1 MNMKKMS
8 MSITKGRGNQKH
20 NTRTQTAKP
29 QNVDFSRTEDNIT
42 VIDENIKDT
51 YHELFDSALEKYNAK
66 QKRKDRKIK
75 DYYSHIANSKKEKL
89 FHELVVQIG
98 QKDSRPDQKQ
108 TNRIYEDFVNEFIIA
123 NPQMKVIGA
132 YVHNDEATPHLHL
145 DYIPYTKG
153 NKRGLETKI
162 SNDGAIRQMGYR
174 NWEEWKEEQ
183 FRTLEKIC
191 ENYSIKREHMN
202 NTERHRT
209 VEGYKQ
215 EQRAIGAKLNEI
227 SRELETSTREPKKG
241 LFGKETIDY
250 ETFRALEQE
259 NTLQKAQISSLS
271 NEIEKYEEKYQELKN
286 KPYRLKNKEL
296 ERINSELEYKNSQ
309 ERKMRDYWIEKEVE
323 KQVGEIQHENS
334 ILRQE
339 SVRQGKEIEK
349 LKAENKKL
357 KSESIDQEVEK
368 MYIYTVLDKL
378 HVGNF
383 VRKVV
388 ELLKKGVHLD
398 RIEEKQYENV
408 IDGAKSMFEEE
419 RKQTRA
425 RQRDR
430 GISR

>member
-1 MNMKKMS
+1 M
-8 MSITKGRGNQKH
+8 
-20 NTRTQTAKP
+20 
-29 QNVDFSRTEDNIT
+29 
-42 VIDENIKDT
+42 
-51 YHELFDSALEKYNAK
+51 
-66 QKRKDRKIK
+66 
-75 DYYSHIANSKKEKL
+75 SKKEKL

-108 TNRIYEDFVNEFIIA
+108 TNGIYEDFVNEFIRA

-132 YVHNDEATPHLHL
+132 YIHNDEATPHLHL
-145 DYIPYTKG
+145 DYVPYTTG
-153 NKRGLETKI
+153 NKRGLESKI
-162 SNDGAIRQMGYR
+162 SNDGAIRQMGYK

-191 ENYSIKREHMN
+191 ENYSIEREHMN

-209 VEGYKQ
+209 IEGYKQ
-215 EQRAIGAKLNEI
+215 EQRAIGKKLDEI
-227 SRELETSTREPKKG
+227 TLELQKRSTEPKKG

-250 ETFRALEQE
+250 ETFRALQQE
-259 NTLQKAQISSLS
+259 STLQKVQISSL
-271 NEIEKYEEKYQELKN
+271 NDEIKKHEEKYQELKN
-286 KPYRLKNKEL
+286 KPYRLKNEEL
-296 ERINSELEYKNSQ
+296 ERINSELEYKNRQ
-309 ERKMRDYWIEKEVE
+309 ERKMRVYWIEKEVE

-408 IDGAKSMFEEE
+408 IDGAKSMFEEG

>member
-1 MNMKKMS
+1 
-8 MSITKGRGNQKH
+8 
-20 NTRTQTAKP
+20 
-29 QNVDFSRTEDNIT
+29 
-42 VIDENIKDT
+42 
-51 YHELFDSALEKYNAK
+51 
-66 QKRKDRKIK
+66 
-75 DYYSHIANSKKEKL
+75 
-89 FHELVVQIG
+89 
-98 QKDSRPDQKQ
+98 
-108 TNRIYEDFVNEFIIA
+108 
-123 NPQMKVIGA
+123 MKVVGA
-132 YVHNDEATPHLHL
+132 YIHNDEATPHLHL
-145 DYIPYTKG
+145 DYVPYTSG

-162 SNDGAIRQMGYR
+162 SNDGAIRQMGYK
-174 NWEEWKEEQ
+174 NWKEWKDKQ
-183 FRTLEKIC
+183 FGTLEKIC

-215 EQRAIGAKLNEI
+215 EQRAIEAKLNEI

-271 NEIEKYEEKYQELKN
+271 DEIEKYEEKYQELKN

-296 ERINSELEYKNSQ
+296 EQINSELEYKNRQ

-323 KQVGEIQHENS
+323 KQVGEVQHENS

-408 IDGAKSMFEEE
+408 IDGAKSMFEEG

>member
-1 MNMKKMS
+1 MKAMS

-75 DYYSHIANSKKEKL
+75 DYYSHISNSKREKT
-89 FHELVVQIG
+89 FHELVIQIG
-98 QKDSRPDQKQ
+98 HKDNRPDQNH
-108 TNRIYEDFVNEFIIA
+108 TDEIYTDFVFEFIRN
-123 NPQMKVIGA
+123 NPQMKVVGA
-132 YVHNDEATPHLHL
+132 YIHNDEATPHLHL

-227 SRELETSTREPKKG
+227 YRELETSTREPKKG

-250 ETFRALEQE
+250 ETVRALEQE
-259 NTLQKAQISSLS
+259 NALQKAQISSVS
-271 NEIEKYEEKYQELKN
+271 NEIEKHEEKYQELKN

-296 ERINSELEYKNSQ
+296 EQINSELEYKNRQ
-309 ERKMRDYWIEKEVE
+309 ERKMRD
-323 KQVGEIQHENS
+323 
-334 ILRQE
+334 
-339 SVRQGKEIEK
+339 
-349 LKAENKKL
+349 
-357 KSESIDQEVEK
+357 
-368 MYIYTVLDKL
+368 
-378 HVGNF
+378 
-383 VRKVV
+383 
-388 ELLKKGVHLD
+388 
-398 RIEEKQYENV
+398 
-408 IDGAKSMFEEE
+408 
-419 RKQTRA
+419 
-425 RQRDR
+425 
-430 GISR
+430 

>member
-1 MNMKKMS
+1 MKAMS

-75 DYYSHIANSKKEKL
+75 DYYSHISNSKREKT
-89 FHELVVQIG
+89 FHELVIQIG
-98 QKDSRPDQKQ
+98 HKDNRPDQNH
-108 TNRIYEDFVNEFIIA
+108 TDEIYTDFVFEFIRN
-123 NPQMKVIGA
+123 NPQMKVVGA
-132 YVHNDEATPHLHL
+132 YIHNDEATPHLHL

-153 NKRGLETKI
+153 NKRGLESKI
-162 SNDGAIRQMGYR
+162 SNDGAIRQMGYK
-174 NWEEWKEEQ
+174 NWEEWKDRQ
-183 FRTLEKIC
+183 FGTLEKIC
-191 ENYSIKREHMN
+191 ENYSIEREHMN

-209 VEGYKQ
+209 IEGYKQ
-215 EQRAIGAKLNEI
+215 EQRAIGKKLDEI
-227 SRELETSTREPKKG
+227 TLELQKRSTEPKKG

-259 NTLQKAQISSLS
+259 NALQKAQISSLS
-271 NEIEKYEEKYQELKN
+271 NEIKKHEEKYHELKN

-296 ERINSELEYKNSQ
+296 EQINSELEYKNRQ

-323 KQVGEIQHENS
+323 KQVREIQHENS

-357 KSESIDQEVEK
+357 KNESIDQEAEK
-368 MYIYTVLDKL
+368 MFIYTVLDKL

-388 ELLKKGVHLD
+388 ELLKKGVHID

-425 RQRDR
+425 RQRGR

>member
-1 MNMKKMS
+1 
-8 MSITKGRGNQKH
+8 
-20 NTRTQTAKP
+20 
-29 QNVDFSRTEDNIT
+29 
-42 VIDENIKDT
+42 
-51 YHELFDSALEKYNAK
+51 
-66 QKRKDRKIK
+66 
-75 DYYSHIANSKKEKL
+75 
-89 FHELVVQIG
+89 
-98 QKDSRPDQKQ
+98 
-108 TNRIYEDFVNEFIIA
+108 
-123 NPQMKVIGA
+123 
-132 YVHNDEATPHLHL
+132 
-145 DYIPYTKG
+145 
-153 NKRGLETKI
+153 
-162 SNDGAIRQMGYR
+162 
-174 NWEEWKEEQ
+174 
-183 FRTLEKIC
+183 
-191 ENYSIKREHMN
+191 MN

-215 EQRAIGAKLNEI
+215 EQRAIEAKLNEI

-259 NTLQKAQISSLS
+259 NALQKAQISSLS
-271 NEIEKYEEKYQELKN
+271 NEIEKHEEKYQELKN

-296 ERINSELEYKNSQ
+296 EQINSELEYKNRQ

-357 KSESIDQEVEK
+357 KNESIDQEAEK
-368 MYIYTVLDKL
+368 MFIYTVLDKL

-388 ELLKKGVHLD
+388 ELLKKGVHID

>member
-1 MNMKKMS
+1 MKAMS

-75 DYYSHIANSKKEKL
+75 DYYSHISNSKREKT
-89 FHELVVQIG
+89 FHELVIQIG
-98 QKDSRPDQKQ
+98 HKDNRPDQNH
-108 TNRIYEDFVNEFIIA
+108 TDEIYTDFVFEFIRN
-123 NPQMKVIGA
+123 NPQMKVVGA
-132 YVHNDEATPHLHL
+132 YIHNDEATPHLHL

-153 NKRGLETKI
+153 NKRGLESKI
-162 SNDGAIRQMGYR
+162 SNDGAIRQMGYK
-174 NWEEWKEEQ
+174 NWEEWKDRQ
-183 FRTLEKIC
+183 FGTLEKIC
-191 ENYSIKREHMN
+191 ENYSIEREHMN

-209 VEGYKQ
+209 IEGYKQ
-215 EQRAIGAKLNEI
+215 EQRAIGKKLDEI
-227 SRELETSTREPKKG
+227 TLELQKRSTEPKKG

-259 NTLQKAQISSLS
+259 NALQKAQIFSLS
-271 NEIEKYEEKYQELKN
+271 NEIEKHEEKYQELKN

-296 ERINSELEYKNSQ
+296 EQINSELEYKNRQ

-357 KSESIDQEVEK
+357 KNESIDQEAEK
-368 MYIYTVLDKL
+368 MFIYTVLDKL

-425 RQRDR
+425 RQRGR

>member
-1 MNMKKMS
+1 MKAMS

-75 DYYSHIANSKKEKL
+75 DYYSHISNSKREKT
-89 FHELVVQIG
+89 FHELVIQIG
-98 QKDSRPDQKQ
+98 HKDNRPDQNH
-108 TNRIYEDFVNEFIIA
+108 TDEIYTDFVFEFIRN
-123 NPQMKVIGA
+123 NPQMKVVGA
-132 YVHNDEATPHLHL
+132 YIHNDEATPHLHL

-153 NKRGLETKI
+153 NKRGLESKI
-162 SNDGAIRQMGYR
+162 SNDGAIRQMGYK
-174 NWEEWKEEQ
+174 NWEEWKDRQ
-183 FRTLEKIC
+183 FGTLEKIC
-191 ENYSIKREHMN
+191 ENYSIEREHMN

-209 VEGYKQ
+209 IEGYKQ
-215 EQRAIGAKLNEI
+215 EQRAIGKKLDEI
-227 SRELETSTREPKKG
+227 TLELQKRSTEPKKG

-259 NTLQKAQISSLS
+259 NALQKAQIFSLS
-271 NEIEKYEEKYQELKN
+271 NEIEKHEEKYQELKN

-296 ERINSELEYKNSQ
+296 EQINSELEYKNRQ

-357 KSESIDQEVEK
+357 KNESIDQEAEK
-368 MYIYTVLDKL
+368 MFIYTVLDKL

-388 ELLKKGVHLD
+388 ELLKKGVHID

-425 RQRDR
+425 RQRGR

>member
-1 MNMKKMS
+1 MKAMS

-75 DYYSHIANSKKEKL
+75 DYYSHISNSKREKT
-89 FHELVVQIG
+89 FHELVIQIG
-98 QKDSRPDQKQ
+98 HKDNRPDQNH
-108 TNRIYEDFVNEFIIA
+108 TDEIYTDFVFEFIRN
-123 NPQMKVIGA
+123 NPQMKVVGA
-132 YVHNDEATPHLHL
+132 YIHNDEATPHLHL

-153 NKRGLETKI
+153 NKRGLESKI
-162 SNDGAIRQMGYR
+162 SNDGAIRQMGYK
-174 NWEEWKEEQ
+174 NWEEWKDRQ
-183 FRTLEKIC
+183 FGTLEKIC
-191 ENYSIKREHMN
+191 ENYSIEREHMN

-209 VEGYKQ
+209 IEGYKQ
-215 EQRAIGAKLNEI
+215 EQRAIGKKLDEI
-227 SRELETSTREPKKG
+227 TLELQKRSTEPKKG

-259 NTLQKAQISSLS
+259 NALQKAQIFSLS
-271 NEIEKYEEKYQELKN
+271 NEIEKHEEKYQELKN

-296 ERINSELEYKNSQ
+296 EQINSELEYKNRQ

-357 KSESIDQEVEK
+357 KNESIDHEAEK

-388 ELLKKGVHLD
+388 ELLKKGVHID

-425 RQRDR
+425 RQRGR